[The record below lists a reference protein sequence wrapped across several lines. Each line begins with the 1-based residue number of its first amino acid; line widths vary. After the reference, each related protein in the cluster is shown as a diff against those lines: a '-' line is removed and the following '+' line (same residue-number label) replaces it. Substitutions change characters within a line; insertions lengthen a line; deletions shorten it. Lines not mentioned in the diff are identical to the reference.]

1 MRRRLA
7 GNGDAAFF
15 GFANQ
20 LHALFGGD
28 VADMQP
34 ATRFFAQADV
44 SFYLAP
50 LALGADAAM
59 VVGLG
64 VHAIM
69 DVASAEQTVHFA
81 VLYDDAPYGCNAL
94 HRLAHQSLVLNTA
107 TIVGEAGNKRTQF
120 LNIYKFTLAFLAEG
134 DACIWMNANEAVA
147 RNDGC
152 LQGQMLECV
161 RSGIEVGHGEHITI
175 AGTHSRTRAG
185 EDTLLVFKTGLAE
198 VNM

>member
-1 MRRRLA
+1 
-7 GNGDAAFF
+7 
-15 GFANQ
+15 
-20 LHALFGGD
+20 
-28 VADMQP
+28 
-34 ATRFFAQADV
+34 
-44 SFYLAP
+44 
-50 LALGADAAM
+50 M
-59 VVGLG
+59 VVSLG
-64 VHAIM
+64 IHAIM

-107 TIVGEAGNKRTQF
+107 TIVGEAGNKRTQL

-147 RNDGC
+147 RNNGC

-161 RSGIEVGHGEHITI
+161 RSGIEVGHGEHITV

-198 VNM
+198 VNMQIHQCRNLYMTKQTIHLILYRLYFLKEAVSRNRLQRYCFFLT